1 MLYNEDRIITD
12 KVEIEARQ
20 SIFSA
25 AGRLAVAEA
34 KRHGLPI
41 TYTAKGRI
49 IKEYADGK
57 LEILGT
63 VKPDLR
69 IPARSITL
77 K

>member
-12 KVEIEARQ
+12 KVEIDARQ

-25 AGRLAVAEA
+25 AGHLAVAEA

-49 IKEYADGK
+49 IKEYADGRQ
-57 LEILGT
+57 EILGT
-63 VKPDLR
+63 VKPNVR
-69 IPARSITL
+69 IPARSIKL